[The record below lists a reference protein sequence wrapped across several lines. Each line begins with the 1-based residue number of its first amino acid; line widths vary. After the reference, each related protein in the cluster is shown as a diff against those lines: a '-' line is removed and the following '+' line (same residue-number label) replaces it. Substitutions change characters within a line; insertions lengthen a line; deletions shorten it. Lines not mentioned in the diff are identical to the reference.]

1 MPIFRTGHGP
11 HTLAFLTM
19 TIALATG
26 WAATAGPVSAA
37 ELADPH
43 HTSTLESLTIH
54 SKLVPGPVEVA
65 ILLPPTFAQH
75 KQPHQLLLWLHGGGG
90 SSAYLSRELRP
101 VVEAAWARGDLP
113 PLVVAVPSARRS
125 FYMDY
130 RDGTEKWETLLLKE
144 LLPLLQS
151 KYHLRQDRE
160 GRFIG
165 GYSMGGMG
173 SLRIVF
179 KHPDRFAAVAAI
191 APAIEPVF
199 RFDAIHPFDR
209 AYRNNGIY
217 ETVYGD
223 PVDQAYWQANHPPA
237 IARDRIQVL
246 ADSGLKIYFEVG
258 DADSLGLYRGGEFL
272 HRLLLK
278 GNVRHE
284 YRLVHGADH
293 EDNTLPARLAD
304 AVRFLGRTLQAQQAL
319 DDLHE
324 RAKKEVT
331 AHMQRYTKLF
341 NEEQSEAIAT
351 EIYEAPVLLP
361 RPLDELPAIAQTP
374 RALQELYT
382 NIFQSVRSKG
392 WKRSVVHDMHVHLA
406 GTHMAFVE
414 ITFSRLRANGEA
426 IPPER
431 RIATYIASKRETG
444 WRLIFASSQPEP
456 PSAAAQQIT
465 RDVKMAMHRYL
476 ELLNREQPSDIARE
490 IYQTPMMIRGLKDKH
505 RLILMTAAEAGK
517 RLTGILQ
524 TLKTNGWSRFV
535 NHGMHVRIAGTR
547 LALVNMTSSRVL
559 ADGTAMP
566 PSRTPFSYVWIK
578 RTSGW
583 RMIAVLAQTQPD

>member
-1 MPIFRTGHGP
+1 MQTLRTCQRP
-11 HTLAFLTM
+11 RPLAHLMM
-19 TIALATG
+19 TFALATG
-26 WAATAGPVSAA
+26 WAASGVQVRAA
-37 ELADPH
+37 EPADPH
-43 HTSTLESLTIH
+43 HTSKLESLTIH

-151 KYHLRQDRE
+151 KYHLRQDRN

-179 KHPDRFAAVAAI
+179 KHPDQFAAVAAI

-217 ETVYGD
+217 ETIYGD

-237 IARDRIQVL
+237 VARDRIQVL

-293 EDNTLPARLAD
+293 EDNTLPARLTD
-304 AVRFLGRTLQAQQAL
+304 AVRFLGRTLQAQQAQ

-331 AHMQRYTKLF
+331 AHMQRYTELF

-382 NIFQSVRSKG
+382 NLFQSVRSKG
-392 WKRSVVHDMHVHLA
+392 WKRSVVHDMRVRIA

-414 ITFSRLRANGEA
+414 MTFSRLQANGEA
-426 IPPER
+426 IPPAR
-431 RIATYIASKRETG
+431 RIANYIVLKRDIG
-444 WRLIFASSQPEP
+444 WRLISVSSQPEP
-456 PSAAAQQIT
+456 ESPASPEIAS
-465 RDVKMAMHRYL
+465 DVKQAMRRYL
-476 ELLNREQPSDIARE
+476 ELLNREQSSKISRE
-490 IYQTPMMIRGLKDKH
+490 IYQAPLMIRGLKDKH
-505 RLILMTAAEAGK
+505 PLILMTAAEAGK

-547 LALVNMTSSRVL
+547 LAFVDMTSSRVL

-566 PSRTPFSYVWIK
+566 PARTPFSYVWSK
-578 RTSGW
+578 RKSGW
-583 RMIAVLAQTQPD
+583 RMIAVLAQAQPE